1 MEKIIRKSSII
12 WISVLIYLAATE
24 LIILFKEPKLF
35 LSGQFIF
42 NRAVILGIFIVSY
55 FLNGKI
61 RPKLWI
67 LVTVVGIYASLT
79 LLYKETALLNTL
91 FHPTIDPLLMDW
103 DAYFFEF
110 QPAIEFSKAFQHPVF
125 SELMFFGYFSYYI
138 MPLVILALLFRNH
151 SEKLEAFGFVLI
163 TSFLIYYLI
172 FILVPAV
179 GPQFYFEY
187 PENTIEAQGIFGYI
201 IKLIQE
207 NGEVPTGAFPS
218 SHVGIALIMLIW
230 LGKHLKKYLK
240 YFIPFV
246 FLLILATVYIK
257 AHFAVDIIAGILSA
271 PIVYFISTRLHR
283 KISSNYGYNN

>member
-1 MEKIIRKSSII
+1 LEKIIRKSSII

-79 LLYKETALLNTL
+79 LLYK
-91 FHPTIDPLLMDW
+91 
-103 DAYFFEF
+103 
-110 QPAIEFSKAFQHPVF
+110 
-125 SELMFFGYFSYYI
+125 
-138 MPLVILALLFRNH
+138 LVILALLFRNH